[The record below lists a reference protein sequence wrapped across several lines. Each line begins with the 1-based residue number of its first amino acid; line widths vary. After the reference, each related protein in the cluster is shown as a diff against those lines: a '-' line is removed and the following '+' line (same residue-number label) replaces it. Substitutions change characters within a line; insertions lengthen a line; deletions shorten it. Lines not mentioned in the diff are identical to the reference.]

1 MFPAVPWSAFRCSPC
16 GLDSTVVDAAEIHA
30 QVSAALAAAAFGRLF
45 HAMLDRRGVD
55 CGMSLAPET
64 PVRIAPLSG

>member
-1 MFPAVPWSAFRCSPC
+1 M
-16 GLDSTVVDAAEIHA
+16 VDAAEIHT
-30 QVSAALAAAAFGRLF
+30 QVRAALAAAAFGRFF
-45 HAMLDRRGVD
+45 HAMRDVGGVD